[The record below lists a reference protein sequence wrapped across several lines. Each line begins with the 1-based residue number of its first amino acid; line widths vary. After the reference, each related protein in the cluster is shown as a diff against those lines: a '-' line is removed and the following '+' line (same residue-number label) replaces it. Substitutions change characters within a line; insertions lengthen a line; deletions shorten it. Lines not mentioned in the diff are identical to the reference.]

1 MSSVA
6 NPFEDEAL
14 QILSVLISI
23 PFESCVPVGR
33 DFSGLTTCHSLY
45 AIRHRTDGLLY
56 IGKSQN
62 PRQRFSGGHK
72 ALVWSWL
79 EFYNPSD
86 VRITT
91 YPLNYGQWSQ
101 LSLTLEA
108 LIIRA
113 TEPPFNVRIPMRD

>member
-1 MSSVA
+1 MSNVA
-6 NPFEDEAL
+6 NPFEDKAL

-45 AIRHRTDGLLY
+45 AIRHWTDGLLY

-72 ALVWSWL
+72 ALVWSRL

>member
-1 MSSVA
+1 MSDVV
-6 NPFEDEAL
+6 NPSEDEAL
-14 QILSVLISI
+14 QILGVLIST
-23 PFESCVPVGR
+23 PFESCISVGR
-33 DFSGLTTCHSLY
+33 DFSSLTTCHSLY
-45 AIRHRTDGLLY
+45 AIRHRNHGLLY

-79 EFYNPSD
+79 ELYHPSD

-91 YPLNYGQWSQ
+91 YPLNYDQWSQ
-101 LSLTLEA
+101 LSLMLES